1 MTEFSNDEL
10 LLLSACVLK
19 TISDMHEAKKS
30 IIGYEVK
37 NKIEEPILYLLFFFV
52 GRPREGAR
60 TSERI

>member
-37 NKIEEPILYLLFFFV
+37 NKIEEQTKELQILNDKILQLL
-52 GRPREGAR
+52 
-60 TSERI
+60 